1 MHYRAVHYLN
11 PIIDEQSR
19 YCGPLDPYTNP
30 APMTIQP
37 LPTRPTKSPAK
48 EILARLAELG
58 VLSAASAETVTLNL
72 SWDDLSGT
80 VNTHLADE
88 ATDESRED
96 TEDGEDGE
104 DEVEDPESIEV
115 DTTDVA
121 APSQW

>member
-1 MHYRAVHYLN
+1 
-11 PIIDEQSR
+11 
-19 YCGPLDPYTNP
+19 
-30 APMTIQP
+30 MTIQP
-37 LPTRPTKSPAK
+37 LPTRPTKSPTK
-48 EILARLAELG
+48 ESLARLAELG
-58 VLSAASAETVTLNL
+58 VLSAASAETVTLNI

-96 TEDGEDGE
+96 TEDGED
-104 DEVEDPESIEV
+104 EVEDPESIKV